1 MGDARSRRRAGGD
14 SIELTTQRLRLRALT
29 PDDLADL
36 HDRVFSDPDVTWD
49 GTTSTLEETR
59 ASLDAK
65 IRHVREHGFGMMA
78 VTDLE
83 TGELYGFAGL
93 QHMEG
98 GPDVEIGYYLAR
110 RAWGRGL
117 ATELGHA
124 LMDMAFGELELRR
137 VVAVVRPENTA
148 SQNVLAKLGLRR
160 VGIERHYGADV
171 ELWATSAGP
180 P

>member
-1 MGDARSRRRAGGD
+1 MIRPRTPNLGGVSD
-14 SIELTTQRLRLRALT
+14 ELITERLRLRPLT
-29 PDDLADL
+29 LDDLGDL
-36 HDRVFSDPDVTWD
+36 HDRVYSDPDVTWD

-59 ASLDAK
+59 ESLEAK
-65 IRHVREHGFGMMA
+65 IRHAREHGFGMMA
-78 VTDLE
+78 VTDRE

-117 ATELGHA
+117 ATELAHA
-124 LMDMAFGELELRR
+124 LMDMAFGELRLPR

-148 SQNVLAKLGLRR
+148 SQRVLAKAGLRR
-160 VGIERHYGADV
+160 VGIEHHYGAEV
-171 ELWATSAGP
+171 ELWARSTTSAG
-180 P
+180 